1 MGNSKLTESQLA
13 KFRADGFLMVEE
25 LFDREEMNL
34 LQSIPYAGMVGMSE
48 APNWQAA
55 CTYIGYRR
63 ARN

>member
-34 LQSIPYAGMVGMSE
+34 LQQIAE
-48 APNWQAA
+48 ADKKL
-55 CTYIGYRR
+55 TDESYVREDSDGGLLD
-63 ARN
+63 